1 MRQLGGAVAPQTI
14 PDVPHL
20 PLPVNGDDPGK
31 EQRPVAFL
39 RLVWQNRRFMA
50 RVALYALLATAAI
63 AFLISPRYESTA
75 HLMPPDNSSG
85 GSGLAMAAAAMATS
99 VAGSA
104 LGGMA
109 TNLLGMK
116 NNSDIFAGILA
127 SRTAQDKLIHDFDLQ
142 RVYHLKRMED
152 ARKSLADH
160 TSITIDRKSQ
170 IISIE
175 VTDKSAQR
183 AAAMCQ
189 AYVEQLNYL
198 VAALSTS
205 SARRERIF
213 LEDRLKAVSQDL
225 KTAEK
230 NFSEFSSKNS
240 AIDVKEQGRAM
251 LGAAAVLQ
259 GNLIAA
265 ESEYEGLRQ
274 IYSDSNVRVRAIHAR
289 IGELRKQLEA
299 LAGKDESSTKLP
311 GDGSDSLY
319 PSIRKLPLLGVRYA
333 DLYRETKI
341 QEAVLE
347 TLTREYEMAKVQEA
361 KEIPTVKVLDPPQ
374 ISDKKSFPPRLLIIF
389 IGTLGALIAATIWL
403 SARSAWQETDDHDE
417 RKLLAQEVFTDLR
430 ARLPQFLHSKSEQN
444 GGRSL
449 VSPGGRSSVKDE
461 DLAE

>member
-1 MRQLGGAVAPQTI
+1 MRQLVGAVAPQTI

-20 PLPVNGDDPGK
+20 PPSANGDDPGK
-31 EQRPVAFL
+31 EQQPVAFL

-50 RVALYALLATAAI
+50 RVALYALLASAAI

-85 GSGLAMAAAAMATS
+85 NSGLAMAAAAMATS

-142 RVYHLKRMED
+142 KVYRLKRMED

-213 LEDRLKAVSQDL
+213 LEDRLAAVKQDL
-225 KTAEK
+225 QTAEK

-289 IGELRKQLEA
+289 IEELRKQLET
-299 LAGKDESSTKLP
+299 LAGKDESSTKVST
-311 GDGSDSLY
+311 DGSSSLY
-319 PSIRKLPLLGVRYA
+319 PSIRKLPLLGVTYA
-333 DLYRETKI
+333 DLFRETKI

-374 ISDKKSFPPRLLIIF
+374 IPDKRSFPPRLLIIF
-389 IGTLGALIAATIWL
+389 IGTVGALSAAMIWL
-403 SARSAWQETDDHDE
+403 SARSAWQETDDHDA

-430 ARLPQFLHSKSEQN
+430 GRLPQFLHSKSEQN
-444 GGRSL
+444 GGGSL
-449 VSPGGRSSVKDE
+449 VSPRGGSSVKDE